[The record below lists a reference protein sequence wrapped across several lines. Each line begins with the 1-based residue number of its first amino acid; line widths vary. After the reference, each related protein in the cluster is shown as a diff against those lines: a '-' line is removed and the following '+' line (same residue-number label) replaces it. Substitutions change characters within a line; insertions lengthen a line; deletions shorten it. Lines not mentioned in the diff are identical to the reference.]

1 MSRSYLQYD
10 KFTAVVSPLTGNTL
24 YRNDSDDA
32 YLLPPNFIIFRARVT
47 CARVITGW
55 TLEEYWS
62 RMDGTEYGVACTD
75 LATAKNKKEFIAAF
89 NALFQ
94 LVNDAGKE
102 DFRLLQR
109 VGLKRRLVVLTS
121 ALWEAGQLAAP
132 LKPPFLE
139 RTNVSLSG
147 LNLGEGM
154 QWIHDIK
161 DACPSLRED
170 MRRRA
175 AHTVWRLAMTT
186 AGVKEVGDVTPES
199 TRRDAIDDY
208 KGFGIQAV
216 RPLIAVQ
223 KLVYGDCMTL
233 TEHDWGWGRGKV
245 RPREDF
251 SDSVSKDPSLG
262 AWRELLNEWLEDPI
276 AGNGSAKLDG
286 ALSFIGYL
294 ANNTDVTRNPL
305 EFVSRNYKCPVSYE
319 QWLEGKNH
327 DQNTAVRYIGRIAGL
342 CDWYV
347 DVKLALEDD
356 HGRPVRSPEL
366 YNPITRMRSKPR
378 ASETARDAIPIR
390 YVRELIRII
399 SDDDFQWAKS
409 FNEDYFKLYNHRANC
424 WERVWSPVRAY
435 LLLIKLYLPLR
446 TYQVAMLDSGES
458 DTMVYEGGLWVKN
471 TGPLAPKKGH
481 VTQGFLREYKDSGT
495 ESCFTGFY
503 VNTNK
508 TADRFKDSSEKGY
521 QIPWQHNE
529 VIALSQDLAEWQRTF
544 NPISRPTQWQDLTN
558 PTYRRGYTDAQLKAR
573 GDTCFL
579 FRDPVR
585 VRRDQPICLG
595 RVANYWHKL
604 LDELEKRVS
613 SRGDLLPNGEPIR
626 FIAKRDVHG
635 APMNPAFDL
644 HSLRVSI
651 LTALS
656 VEGGVPLTI
665 LSKCVAGHASVL
677 MTLYYLKPGPA
688 YVSQQMAEAQARM
701 LEREQENYLRF
712 LQNSDFNQAQSIVAF
727 NDQAGLLAVKSGN
740 VAGWLVSDLGIC
752 PVGGGMCDVGGPK
765 LSSENARNEYPPT
778 PGGPRNCVRCR
789 FFLSGPAFLGGL
801 VSSFNSI
808 GFEVMNAS
816 DALNQMQGEIS
827 AMEDKMFDGSLT
839 DSSAYRKV
847 DVLYSRRETAM
858 KRLDDV
864 ANNWHATYILIE
876 RSKALI
882 ADKDMAQPGHELRLL
897 SGSGVGDIATV
908 IEQAS
913 KFDLYNNICQHA
925 TIYPAPTVPTA
936 ALRRGRL
943 LDAMLA
949 KNHRFPVFATL
960 SDAETLSVGNEL
972 VNFLN
977 ARLGGNDAAS
987 VIEGTRLLQAV
998 GIGEDLDALLGNWVE
1013 TPIRMSTLIDQTQSK
1028 MVPTLSNSLGNTN
1041 ES

>member
-47 CARVITGW
+47 CARIISSW
-55 TLEEYWS
+55 TLEPYWS

-121 ALWEAGQLAAP
+121 ALWEAGQIAAP

-245 RPREDF
+245 RSREDF
-251 SDSVSKDPSLG
+251 SDAVALDPSL
-262 AWRELLNEWLEDPI
+262 APWSILLNEWLTDPST
-276 AGNGSAKLDG
+276 GSKAPKIDG
-286 ALSFIGYL
+286 ATSFLSYL
-294 ANNTDVTRNPL
+294 ANCPGVTRSPL
-305 EFVSRNYKCPVSYE
+305 EFVSRSYEHPVSYE
-319 QWLEGKNH
+319 QWLDGKNY
-327 DQNTAVRYIGRIAGL
+327 DANTAIKYIGRMAGF

-356 HGRPVRSPEL
+356 YGRPVRSPEL

-399 SDDDFQWAKS
+399 SDNDFEWAKS
-409 FNEDYFKLYNHRANC
+409 FSEDYFKLYNHKSQC

-435 LLLIKLYLPLR
+435 MLLIKLYLPLR

-458 DTMVYEGGLWVKN
+458 DTMMCERGLWVKN
-471 TGPLAPKKGH
+471 TGPLAPKTGH
-481 VTQGFLREYKDSGT
+481 VVQGFLREYKDAGT
-495 ESCFTGFY
+495 STSFTGFY

-508 TADRFKDSSEKGY
+508 TADRFKDVSDKGY

-529 VIALSQDLAEWQRTF
+529 VIALSQELAEWQRTY
-544 NPISRPTQWQDLTN
+544 NPISRPTRWQDLTN
-558 PTYRRGYTDAQLKAR
+558 PIYRRGYTDAQLKAR
-573 GDTCFL
+573 GETCFL

-585 VRRDQPICLG
+585 VRRDQPIYIG
-595 RVANYWHKL
+595 RVAKYWCRL
-604 LDELEKRVS
+604 LGELETRVAKR
-613 SRGDLLPNGEPIR
+613 GELLPNGEPIR
-626 FIAKRDVHG
+626 FIAKRDANG
-635 APMNPAFDL
+635 ALVNPAFDL

-656 VEGGVPLTI
+656 VEGGVPLSI

-688 YVSQQMAEAQARM
+688 YVSQQMAEAQTRM

-712 LQNSDFNQAQSIVAF
+712 LQNSDLDQAQSIVAF
-727 NDQAGLLAVKSGN
+727 NDQAGLLAAKSGN
-740 VAGWLVSDLGIC
+740 VVGWLVSDLGIC

-765 LSSENARNEYPPT
+765 LSESNTRNEYQST

-789 FFLSGPAFLGGL
+789 FFLTGPAFLGGL

-808 GFEVMNAS
+808 GLEVIDAS
-816 DALNQMQGEIS
+816 EALNQMQSEIS
-827 AMEDKMFDGSLT
+827 AMEDKLFDGDAT
-839 DSSAYRKV
+839 DSSTYRKV
-847 DVLYSRRETAM
+847 DILYSRRETTM

-864 ANNWHATYILIE
+864 ANNWHASYTLIE
-876 RSKALI
+876 RAKALI
-882 ADKDMAQPGHELRLL
+882 ADKDVAQPINELRLL
-897 SGSGVGDIATV
+897 SGGGIDDITTI

-913 KFDLYNNICQHA
+913 KFDVYNNICQHA
-925 TIYPAPTVPTA
+925 TIYPAPTIPTA

-949 KNHRFPVFATL
+949 KNHRYPVFAVL

-972 VNFLN
+972 VNFLY
-977 ARLGGNDAAS
+977 ARLGRNDAAS
-987 VIEGTRLLQAV
+987 VIEGERLLQAV
-998 GIGEDLDALLGNWVE
+998 GIGDDLDDLLGHWVE
-1013 TPIRMSTLIDQTQSK
+1013 TPIRLSTLIEQVPSK
-1028 MVPTLSNSLGNTN
+1028 LAPTITNTTGNQN